1 MDQLRKLHNNCKREF
16 IKQWVRPGSHVLDCG
31 CGRGGDF
38 NKWKAVNARVD
49 AIDPDEESL
58 VEAKRRSDGSINFLG
73 LGDIRHVTGQWDVV
87 CYNFSIHYIFS
98 DETTLNESIDAI
110 SRAVRPGG
118 LLIGIAPEKIRIQ
131 TMCHP
136 NGIFQDSLGNKI
148 KNLKSHASVQ
158 LVDGPFY
165 NGEWKEEPY
174 MDNHILISKLKFR
187 LVSWEPMMLTPNGL
201 ISDMYTKFVFCNDR
215 DVDVHSRNSM
225 GRKPFRTS

>member
-16 IKQWVRPGSHVLDCG
+16 IKQWVRSGSHVLDCG

-38 NKWKAVNARVD
+38 HKWKAVNARVD

-58 VEAKRRSDGSINFLG
+58 LEAKRRSDGSINFLG
-73 LGDIRHVTGQWDVV
+73 VGDIRDVKGQWDVV

-98 DETTLNESIDAI
+98 DEKTLNESIDAI

-136 NGIFQDSLGNKI
+136 DGIFQDSLGNKI
-148 KNLKSHASVQ
+148 KNVQSHASVQ

-165 NGEWKEEPY
+165 KGHWKDEPY
-174 MDNHILISKLKFR
+174 MDSEILISKLKFR
-187 LVSWEPMMLTPNGL
+187 LVSWEPMMLTPNGF

-215 DVDVHSRNSM
+215 DVAVHPRNGM
-225 GRKPFRTS
+225 GRHNFHAS